1 MKQGSSGS
9 FVNNGRSDA
18 NDHNDVRQDG
28 AVIVDLGDKVA
39 AYFTSF
45 IQQFV
50 PTDDLGNPKGQGHE
64 IDVADE
70 GSLQA
75 GS

>member
-1 MKQGSSGS
+1 LSISGNS
-9 FVNNGRSDA
+9 
-18 NDHNDVRQDG
+18 
-28 AVIVDLGDKVA
+28 VA

-50 PTDDLGNPKGQGHE
+50 PTDDLGNQSGDVHQ

-70 GSLQA
+70 DSVRNTD
-75 GS
+75 